1 MKLDKYDFKFGLGF
15 LREINKGAE
24 YNLHGIVVNAGLEK
38 TLPNLMGRDIETL
51 VEVLKIA
58 NKTEKPRISD
68 AEIERIIE
76 ECDDVEALFEEL
88 IEELKTSNFTKVKTM
103 NFFNPKAQTEE

>member
-76 ECDDVEALFEEL
+76 ECDDVTWLTVTRVSAVWPFLLSTTRFL
-88 IEELKTSNFTKVKTM
+88 RS
-103 NFFNPKAQTEE
+103 